1 MEEVVEVTKD
11 QDNISDKQFGEE
23 GGENVADEEEGISG
37 GGVGHGSVFAR
48 LVQRATRFKLEV
60 FVRKRLPV
68 LLNTCPVFSALL
80 SV

>member
-1 MEEVVEVTKD
+1 MEEAVEVTKD

-23 GGENVADEEEGISG
+23 GGENATDEEGISG

-60 FVRKRLPV
+60 FVRKRLPMSV
-68 LLNTCPVFSALL
+68 NTCPVFSALL